1 MNIFNPEEKHM
12 NRRRFFHVMARSAGV
27 AAQASIATAFFAE
40 GKGPAASSNILGMY
54 VHEGW
59 PYKHPYAAR
68 TWTVDDWRGYADGLK
83 KLGYNLMVIWPALE
97 TMPEPLT
104 RNDQACLERT
114 AKVLDVLHRE
124 FGMLAFLTLCPNVV
138 ARNDVAA
145 QSSFEQRYYYTST
158 AFMNPTDRLAVQ
170 RMMGWREKLLR
181 PLANMDGMA
190 IIDSDPGG
198 YPGSTND
205 DFVNLLVEHRK
216 MLERLRPGIELYYWM
231 HVGWEAYS
239 HYYAT
244 GDFSWGTPTAS
255 EDILTKLKKVNLRP
269 WGITIHT
276 MDPPPNGTDLHLAE
290 RHGLASTALA
300 FNYGAI
306 EGEPSFPMTRFGG
319 TAAFKAGGARAPRGV
334 VGNAQTHCA
343 QLPNT
348 FAFARGAQ
356 GRPVAESDYIQFA
369 DKLIAGKGQLLVKTW
384 QTLAGHDSNLMR
396 DTAEKLE
403 GLRHENLTPGPLR
416 GLLFGNPQRFIADLI
431 YQLRMKAAYL
441 DLVAASQD
449 KVDQENFRAF
459 LAATKAWQ
467 GTHGYQTV
475 WMLSGWP
482 GLEST
487 LRKLKSPAI
496 DHLLAE
502 ADWTRISLTARGNTP
517 FDRLQ
522 DFFRKWDNHTPRLIE
537 AMSAALRDL
546 EKT

>member
-1 MNIFNPEEKHM
+1 M
-12 NRRRFFHVMARSAGV
+12 NRRKFFHLVGRSAGM
-27 AAQASIATAFFAE
+27 ATQASMATAFFAAGNE
-40 GKGPAASSNILGMY
+40 HETRGDILGMY

-83 KLGYNLMVIWPALE
+83 KLGYNLLVIWPALE
-97 TMPEPLT
+97 TMPDPLT
-104 RNDQACLERT
+104 PSDQICLERT
-114 AKVLDVLHRE
+114 AKVIDILHRE
-124 FGMLAFLTLCPNVV
+124 FDMLAFLTLCPNVV

-145 QSSFEQRYYYTST
+145 QSTFEQRYYYTST
-158 AFMNPTDRLAVQ
+158 AFMNPADRLAVE
-170 RMMGWREKLLR
+170 RMMKWREKLLR
-181 PLANMDGMA
+181 PLANMDGIA

-205 DFVNLLVEHRK
+205 DFVNLLAEHRK
-216 MLERLRPGIELYYWM
+216 MLDRLRSGIELYYWM

-244 GDFSWGTPTAS
+244 GDFSWGTPAAS
-255 EDILTKLKKVNLRP
+255 EDILTKLKQVHLNP

-276 MDPPPNGTDLHLAE
+276 LDPPPNGTDLNLAQ

-319 TAAFKAGGARAPRGV
+319 DAAFKAGGAGAPRGV

-356 GRPVAESDYIQFA
+356 GRPVTESDYIQFA
-369 DKLIAGKGQLLVKTW
+369 DKLIAGQGHLLVQTW
-384 QTLAGHDSNLMR
+384 QTLAGRDSNLMR
-396 DTAEKLE
+396 DTADKLE
-403 GLRHENLTPGPLR
+403 WLRFVDQTPGPLG
-416 GLLFGNPQRFIADLI
+416 GLLFVSPERFIADLI
-431 YQLRMKAAYL
+431 AQLRMKAACI

-449 KVDQENFRAF
+449 KIDKEKFRAF

-467 GTHGYQTV
+467 GVHGYQTV
-475 WMLSGWP
+475 WMVSGWP
-482 GLEST
+482 GLEGT

-502 ADWTRISLTARGNTP
+502 ADWTRISLTATGNTP

-537 AMSAALRDL
+537 AMSAALKDMDSDGRA
-546 EKT
+546 

>member
-1 MNIFNPEEKHM
+1 
-12 NRRRFFHVMARSAGV
+12 
-27 AAQASIATAFFAE
+27 
-40 GKGPAASSNILGMY
+40 
-54 VHEGW
+54 
-59 PYKHPYAAR
+59 
-68 TWTVDDWRGYADGLK
+68 
-83 KLGYNLMVIWPALE
+83 
-97 TMPEPLT
+97 
-104 RNDQACLERT
+104 
-114 AKVLDVLHRE
+114 
-124 FGMLAFLTLCPNVV
+124 
-138 ARNDVAA
+138 
-145 QSSFEQRYYYTST
+145 
-158 AFMNPTDRLAVQ
+158 
-170 RMMGWREKLLR
+170 
-181 PLANMDGMA
+181 
-190 IIDSDPGG
+190 
-198 YPGSTND
+198 
-205 DFVNLLVEHRK
+205 
-216 MLERLRPGIELYYWM
+216 
-231 HVGWEAYS
+231 
-239 HYYAT
+239 
-244 GDFSWGTPTAS
+244 
-255 EDILTKLKKVNLRP
+255 
-269 WGITIHT
+269 
-276 MDPPPNGTDLHLAE
+276 
-290 RHGLASTALA
+290 
-300 FNYGAI
+300 
-306 EGEPSFPMTRFGG
+306 MTRFGG